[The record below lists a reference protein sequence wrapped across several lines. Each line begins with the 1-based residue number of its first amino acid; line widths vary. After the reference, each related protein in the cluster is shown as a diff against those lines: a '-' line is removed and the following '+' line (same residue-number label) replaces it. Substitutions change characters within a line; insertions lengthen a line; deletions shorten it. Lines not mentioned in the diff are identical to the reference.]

1 MRTNI
6 SKLASPIF
14 ALALLFA
21 STAVVSAAD
30 STAKPAG
37 EKASCCHEAQ
47 SGQASAGAH
56 CDRPAQSGEAKAD
69 CAEHHGK
76 AGEGKDCC
84 CDECSH
90 ASCDRPA
97 EKKAAPKR

>member
-6 SKLASPIF
+6 SKLASPIL

-21 STAVVSAAD
+21 FSAVVAAAD
-30 STAKPAG
+30 SMAKPAA
-37 EKASCCHEAQ
+37 EKSSCCREGQA
-47 SGQASAGAH
+47 GQASAGAH
-56 CDRPAQSGEAKAD
+56 CDRPEHSGEAKAD

-84 CDECSH
+84 CDECTH
-90 ASCDRPA
+90 DSCDRPA
-97 EKKAAPKR
+97 AKKAAPKR